1 MARRLTG
8 GITLRK
14 RKRRGAYYRILSSAR
29 LRRARKGLAK
39 RLTAKLQT
47 VRLLAQCAQ
56 PQGKS
61 SSAVAQA
68 KQY

>member
-14 RKRRGAYYRILSSAR
+14 RKRRGAYYRLLSGAR

-39 RLTAKLQT
+39 RRVSKLQI
-47 VRLLAQCAQ
+47 VRLLAQCAPRQ
-56 PQGKS
+56 DRS
-61 SSAVAQA
+61 ASAVAQA
-68 KQY
+68 KQH